1 MIFIKKFAED
11 AETRFVASNYELDKP
26 FPKEK
31 NEKVYW
37 LSKAQTR
44 RINNERI
51 CWIKSKNLQL
61 FNR

>member
-11 AETRFVASNYELDKP
+11 VETRFVASNYELDKA

-37 LSKAQTR
+37 LSKA
-44 RINNERI
+44 
-51 CWIKSKNLQL
+51 
-61 FNR
+61 